1 MVLKRQMLAI
11 QDVDVPV
18 KRRQTLE
25 PKKVEALAESI
36 WQRVRKRP
44 FSCGRT
50 ANSSCWLRGCI
61 VSKLAAHS
69 ARPPFLFIWF
79 RPVGI
84 DPCPV
89 RKWRESRGDAE
100 VMPRGYSDL

>member
-18 KRRQTLE
+18 KRRQTLD
-25 PKKVEALAESI
+25 PKKVEALAKSMLAMGQEA
-36 WQRVRKRP
+36 P

-50 ANSSCWLRGCI
+50 AKGSCWLRGCI

-69 ARPPFLFIWF
+69 ARPPSLFIWF

-89 RKWRESRGDAE
+89 RKWRESRGDTE